1 MNNICNEYCKLIME
15 KFSND
20 VESIIIYGS
29 NIYRENSSDLDVCII
44 VKKNNKKLQQ
54 KIISETLKFHCKND
68 LKIDDEIPYSNKLI
82 YTTDEIV
89 DVLKNPPFVKNSQIV
104 IHDIEKTKKFLSSKE
119 MRQRLLLN
127 ILTTDHLTVGKS
139 TIKYEEEAFKIIV
152 NIIIKYFNIDNKSEK
167 DILKCMYTNKYTGAS
182 GEMYLGYKK
191 NFRQKEIYLQKKI
204 HEVISDIK
212 I

>member
-1 MNNICNEYCKLIME
+1 M
-15 KFSND
+15 
-20 VESIIIYGS
+20 
-29 NIYRENSSDLDVCII
+29 
-44 VKKNNKKLQQ
+44 
-54 KIISETLKFHCKND
+54 
-68 LKIDDEIPYSNKLI
+68 
-82 YTTDEIV
+82 
-89 DVLKNPPFVKNSQIV
+89 
-104 IHDIEKTKKFLSSKE
+104 KFLSSKE

-204 HEVISDIK
+204 HEVIGDIK